1 MIRTIIID
9 DETKGRQVL
18 QQMLT
23 KYCPAVEIVATA
35 NSAKDGRKAILEH
48 KPDLVFLDVE
58 MPHENGFEMLEH
70 LDKVDFSVIFVTA
83 HHHYAINAIRVSAV
97 DYLLKPV
104 NLSELKAAVEK
115 AASRMKS
122 ETIANQMDVL
132 FQNLK
137 NVHPKI
143 GIPTRNGLVFVKIE
157 EILRCASDSN
167 YTTIH
172 LTSGEKYVAAK
183 TLKEFDELLARHGFI
198 RVHQSHLINSSHIKQ
213 YIRGDGG
220 SVVLSD
226 GSTVEVSRRHK
237 EQLLQKIAHL

>member
-23 KYCPAVEIVATA
+23 KYCPGVKIVAMA
-35 NSAKDGRKAILEH
+35 SSAKEGRQAIAEH
-48 KPDLVFLDVE
+48 HPDLVFLDVE

-70 LDKVDFSVIFVTA
+70 FGQIDFNIVFVTA
-83 HHHYAINAIRVSAV
+83 HHHYAINAIRVSAL

-104 NLSELKAAVEK
+104 NLKELKAAVEK
-115 AASRMKS
+115 AESKRKND
-122 ETIANQMDVL
+122 TISIQMDAL
-132 FQNLK
+132 FHNLK

-143 GIPTRNGLVFVKIE
+143 GLPTRNGLVFVQIE
-157 EILRCASDSN
+157 AIIRCESDSN

-172 LTSGEKYVAAK
+172 VAGGEKYVAAK
-183 TLKEFDELLARHGFI
+183 TLKEFDELLRKDGFI
-198 RVHQSHLINSSHIKQ
+198 RVHQSHLVNSSHIKQ

-226 GSTVEVSRRHK
+226 GSTIEVSRRHK